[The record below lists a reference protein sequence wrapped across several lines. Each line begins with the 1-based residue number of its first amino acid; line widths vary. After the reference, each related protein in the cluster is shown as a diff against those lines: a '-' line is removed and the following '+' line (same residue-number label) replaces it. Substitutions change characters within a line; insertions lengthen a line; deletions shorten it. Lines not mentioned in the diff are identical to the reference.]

1 MPSSIADVQRDFK
14 NRGLVVLAVSIKEPR
29 ATVAAWGQRVGI
41 GFPLL
46 LDEDGAAARAWRVR
60 STPTVYLVDRGGR
73 VVGRTVGTK
82 AWSSPAG
89 RALIAALIE
98 S

>member
-1 MPSSIADVQRDFK
+1 MPSSIAEIQREYK
-14 NRGLVVLAVSIKEPR
+14 NQGLVVLAVSIRESR
-29 ATVAAWGQRVGI
+29 ATVAAWGERVGI

-60 STPTVYLVDRGGR
+60 STPTVFLVDRKGR
-73 VVGRTVGTK
+73 VVGRTIGTK

-89 RALIAALIE
+89 RALIAALID

>member
-1 MPSSIADVQRDFK
+1 LPSSIAEIQREYK
-14 NRGLVVLAVSIKEPR
+14 NRGLVVLAVSIREPR
-29 ATVAAWGQRVGI
+29 ATVAAWGERVGI

-46 LDEDGAAARAWRVR
+46 LDEDGSASRAWRVR
-60 STPTVYLVDRGGR
+60 STPTVYLVDRQGR

-82 AWSSPAG
+82 AWTSPAG
-89 RALIAALIE
+89 RALIAALIG